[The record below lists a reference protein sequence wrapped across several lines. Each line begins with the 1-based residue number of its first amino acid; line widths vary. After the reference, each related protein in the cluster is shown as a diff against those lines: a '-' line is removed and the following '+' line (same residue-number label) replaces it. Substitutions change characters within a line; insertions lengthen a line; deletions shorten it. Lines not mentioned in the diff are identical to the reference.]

1 MLMNSN
7 EKIEDVMKI
16 VKSLED
22 FDLLIKGITKT
33 FEKKK
38 IKRSGFLGMLLSTL
52 DDSVFKK
59 ICWQVLF
66 DLVKEQLKQRKIS
79 NSDLSSD

>member
-1 MLMNSN
+1 MLINSN

-22 FDLLIKGITKT
+22 FDLLIKSATKT
-33 FEKKK
+33 FEKK
-38 IKRSGFLGMLLSTL
+38 IKRSGFLDMLLSTL
-52 DDSVFKK
+52 DDSLFKK
-59 ICWQVLF
+59 ICWQVLS

>member
-1 MLMNSN
+1 
-7 EKIEDVMKI
+7 
-16 VKSLED
+16 
-22 FDLLIKGITKT
+22 
-33 FEKKK
+33 
-38 IKRSGFLGMLLSTL
+38 MLLSTL

>member
-1 MLMNSN
+1 MLINSN
-7 EKIEDVMKI
+7 EKIEDVIKI

-22 FDLLIKGITKT
+22 FDLLIKGVTKT
-33 FEKKK
+33 FEKK

-52 DDSVFKK
+52 DDSLFKK

>member
-1 MLMNSN
+1 MLINSN

-22 FDLLIKGITKT
+22 FDLLIKGVTKT
-33 FEKKK
+33 FEKK

-52 DDSVFKK
+52 GDSLFKRYVGRSYL
-59 ICWQVLF
+59 IW
-66 DLVKEQLKQRKIS
+66 
-79 NSDLSSD
+79 